1 MQINRKPFLLP
12 MGKQG
17 WGLLVW
23 GVWGVRMCHTAW
35 KRQPFKWPHQCIQR
49 RHWTTCYLPPPS
61 PSSCR
66 VPLLCLSKFL
76 LSFHPFF
83 SCFFLSPRWQRLE
96 LNRQPRQQLA
106 LWVGSGLASF
116 INHSSVT
123 GVTVLPAV
131 TNLQMLL
138 YSCAEKA
145 WKTTARQKS
154 YYIAVIN
161 MPCITFFCQILQLH
175 NTSLKIIICNSK
187 VIVTLIYCFCLRVLQ
202 SINKRIRSA
211 LSIFYLKKS
220 KTHVT
225 YDKNT
230 KYAHSP
236 LDESRLQRG

>member
-1 MQINRKPFLLP
+1 MQINREPFLLP

-17 WGLLVW
+17 WGLLIW
-23 GVWGVRMCHTAW
+23 GAWGVRMCHTAW
-35 KRQPFKWPHQCIQR
+35 KRQPFKWPHLCIQR
-49 RHWTTCYLPPPS
+49 RHWTTCYLPPLHP
-61 PSSCR
+61 PPAAFLSSA
-66 VPLLCLSKFL
+66 SANFSFL
-76 LSFHPFF
+76 FTLF

-96 LNRQPRQQLA
+96 LNRQQLA

-154 YYIAVIN
+154 SYIAVIN

-187 VIVTLIYCFCLRVLQ
+187 VIYTSLLCPNTDLLFLPRVLQ
-202 SINKRIRSA
+202 SINKRIKSA
-211 LSIFYLKKS
+211 LSNFYLKKS

-236 LDESRLQRG
+236 LD